1 MASAPEI
8 KASYFQASIDAISLL
23 GPRRVEVEARLAR
36 EIEATRMAS
45 RADWL
50 PMAWDQK
57 LSAAIASVGGDDA
70 VIACNKASFLAA
82 TEGTFLRPFT
92 QAAGRL
98 FGVSPRGML
107 KHANAAWTAGSRHA
121 GHMVVTFTAEGA
133 TVELVGMHAEPV
145 WYVGVVGIL
154 EGVLALTSHDGSA
167 EMRSATDG
175 HPVYDVRWQPRTP

>member
-1 MASAPEI
+1 MSTSAEI
-8 KASYFQASIDAISLL
+8 KASYFQANIDAIALL

-50 PMAWDQK
+50 PMAWDEK
-57 LSAAIASVGGDDA
+57 LSAAIADVGGDEA

-92 QAAGRL
+92 QAAARL

-107 KHANAAWTAGSRHA
+107 KHAHAAWAAGSRHA
-121 GHMVVTFTAEGA
+121 GHMVVTFTAESA
-133 TVELVGMHAEPV
+133 TVELIGMRADPI
-145 WYVGVVGIL
+145 WCVGVVGIL

-167 EMRSATDG
+167 EMRFATDG